1 MKIAYTISG
10 IYNSGGMERILA
22 QKVNYLADVKG
33 YDVSIVTT
41 DQKGRV
47 PFFFLSKKVKLIDLR
62 INYCDYNDK
71 NLLYRLS
78 ARFYKSKV
86 HKRRLLNFLRTEKHD
101 VTVSLFDYDMGFL
114 YKLKDGSKKVLEFHF
129 SKYIKVLEAK
139 NLFMR
144 LIQRK
149 RVESWGKIVGR
160 YERFV
165 VLTEEDKQQWG
176 NLENICVIPNCI
188 KDIPTAKAD
197 LINERVISVGRVSYQ
212 KGFDLLLQAWKKV
225 TVHYPSWKLCIIGGG
240 DKSQLCKLIHDLQ
253 IDDTVQLLPPTRHI
267 QQEYLKSSLY
277 VMSSR
282 YEGLPMVLLEAMS
295 CGLPI
300 VSFACPCGPKD
311 IIDNT
316 FGSLVDNGDVTALA
330 NDMMLWM
337 RDIDRRKR
345 GGEQARKAVMKY
357 NIETVM
363 KSWIKL
369 FEEVVDK

>member
-10 IYNSGGMERILA
+10 VYNSGGMERILT

-33 YDVSIVTT
+33 YEVSIITT
-41 DQKGRV
+41 DQKGRI
-47 PFFFLSKKVKLIDLR
+47 PFFPLSKKVKLIDLQ
-62 INYCDYNDK
+62 INYCDYNNK
-71 NLLYRLS
+71 NLLYRLGV
-78 ARFYKSKV
+78 RFYKSRV
-86 HKRRLLNFLRTEKHD
+86 HKRRLLNLLRTERQD
-101 VTVSLFDYDMGFL
+101 VTVSLFDYDMSFL

-129 SKYIKVLEAK
+129 SKYVKVLEAK
-139 NLFMR
+139 NFFMR
-144 LIQRK
+144 LLQRR
-149 RVESWGKIVGR
+149 RVESWSKIVSR

-188 KDIPTAKAD
+188 KDIPTEKAD
-197 LINERVISVGRVSYQ
+197 LINERVICVGRASYQ

-225 TVHYPSWKLCIIGGG
+225 TVFYPSWELCIIGGG
-240 DKSQLCKLIHDLQ
+240 DKSQLYKLIHDLQ
-253 IDDTVQLLPPTRHI
+253 IDDTVQLLPPTQYI

-300 VSFACPCGPKD
+300 VSFACPCGPRD
-311 IIDNT
+311 IIDGS
-316 FGSLVDNGDVTALA
+316 FGSLVDNGDVKALA
-330 NDMMLWM
+330 NEMMLWM
-337 RDIDRRKR
+337 GNIDRRKN
-345 GGEQARKAVMKY
+345 GGEQARKAAMKY
-357 NIETVM
+357 RIEPVM

-369 FEEVVDK
+369 FEGVVE